1 MAKRKWGDPGVTE
14 QLLVLEDA
22 IAIPSTIGGV
32 VTRTLQRAGYVRR
45 LRMFLEAE
53 LEQTAAAVAPSI
65 SVYGA
70 FAGMIRRLRIE
81 AAGRQPV
88 LVLSGL
94 STAIYNEIQNKDGSV
109 LCPPAYG
116 ATFGIVAATPLM
128 VYTAPGTAAQSYVIK
143 YPIEYAFS
151 LPVFVRGVAE
161 ELGLWLLQDR
171 SIDLS
176 VEVEWNNP
184 FSIPASQNAAYSGQA
199 DLAGTPTVAATN
211 LRIERDL
218 YAVPPDEEA
227 RPNETWAHQVVEH
240 EEVISGK
247 KFRFNIPAAGLLL
260 RVIVQVFDDSDDP
273 VEYTD
278 LQYLSVIYGTNTTP
292 IRRAGWALTQE
303 YLQDYGRYP
312 PKGVAVL
319 DFYKWGLDTLKLAK
333 DSEGLANFRIEGNF
347 VATTTGKVVIILDT
361 LQRVLRQT

>member
-14 QLLVLEDA
+14 QLLVLEDS
-22 IAIPSTIGGV
+22 IAIPSTTGGV

-45 LRMFLEAE
+45 LRMYLDAE
-53 LEQTAAAVAPSI
+53 LDQTAATGAPTI
-65 SVYGA
+65 SPYGA

-88 LVLSGL
+88 LALSGL
-94 STAIYNEIQNKDGSV
+94 GMSIYNEIQNKDGSV
-109 LCPPAYG
+109 LAVPAYG
-116 ATFGIVAATPLM
+116 ATFGLVAAAPLM
-128 VYTAPGTAAQSYVIK
+128 VYTAPGAGAQTYHIN

-176 VEVEWNNP
+176 VEVEWNDP
-184 FSIPASQNAAYSGQA
+184 FSIALDLDSCYSDDA
-199 DLAGTPTVAATN
+199 TLAGTATVANTN
-211 LRIERDL
+211 LLIERDL
-218 YAVPPDEEA
+218 YAVPPDVEA

-240 EEVISGK
+240 EEVIAGNT
-247 KFRFNIPAAGLLL
+247 FRFNIPAAGLLL
-260 RVIVQVFDDSDDP
+260 RAIIIIFDGSDCL
-273 VEYTD
+273 VEPAD
-278 LQYLSVIYGTNTTP
+278 LQYLNVIYGTNTTP
-292 IRRAGWALTQE
+292 IRRAGWAMTQE
-303 YLQDYGRYP
+303 FLQDYGRYP

-333 DSEGLANFRIEGNF
+333 DSEGLANFRIEGNLT
-347 VATTTGKVVIILDT
+347 ATATGKVVIILDT
-361 LQRVLRQT
+361 LQRVLRQA